1 MDFCTHTYIC
11 LIQHQKMKNLF
22 SLALFAACLILH
34 PLSAQT
40 LPQEMHFSPDGR
52 RLILGGNTADGL
64 YDETLV
70 RTIALQ
76 FNQPNYWQLLQTNYQ
91 TSTDIF
97 ATMTVDGVTYDSV
110 GVRFRGQTS
119 FMQNFSQKKSFNI
132 SVDYGLED
140 QRLMGYKTLNLNCG
154 FDDQSSIREVLYNH
168 VGRQYSTSLKSN
180 FVVLTLNG
188 QNWGPY
194 ANVQQINGDY
204 FEQWF
209 LSNDGNWW
217 RALKTGSGG
226 PGGPGG
232 GFGTG
237 YSTLNYLGTDTSGY
251 QPYYTLKNANTPNPW
266 QDLVTLCTKLNNLP
280 LNQLEDSLIHYLD
293 VDKALWYLAHE
304 IIFTD
309 DDSYVNKGGMDY
321 YIYFEPETG
330 RIVPIEYDGNSCM
343 RLNAVSWSPFYKET
357 DIKYP
362 LMNRLFA
369 VLGLR
374 QRYLAHVR
382 TILQQY
388 MDPAVVHPQI
398 DAYASLIGPLVE
410 SDPKKIYSYAQFQT
424 AVQDVKNFI
433 VNRRNF
439 LLNHPEVN
447 AAGLTIANAGF
458 AGPAPDAGEE
468 VAVTA
473 QVSGAMGINRVMLY
487 YGAGFVGV
495 FQKTQMYD
503 DGQHGDGAP
512 GDGVFGVSI
521 PGFPAG
527 TYVRYYIEAI
537 ANNTPKTATY
547 EPAGAEHDVYI
558 YRVNPGSAIDS
569 DVVINELMA
578 DNETTAADPDGE
590 YDDWIELYNNA
601 AEPFDLSGYFLTD
614 DASNL
619 TKWQFPA
626 GTVIAGE
633 GYLIIWADEDEEQE
647 GLHAN
652 FKLSSS
658 GEDLILLNPGGN
670 ILNQLVFSA
679 QTVDMGYA
687 RKPNGT
693 GGFVV
698 QAPTFNGNNDSASG
712 VVEVRPAKSMKIWPN
727 PAREEVIVQLPEDG
741 PLELRIADL
750 WGRVVH
756 TQFLTSSET
765 VVSVRN
771 LEAGVYFLLV
781 EGMRAERLVVQN
793 R

>member
-1 MDFCTHTYIC
+1 
-11 LIQHQKMKNLF
+11 MKSLCPLF
-22 SLALFAACLILH
+22 SLLICLFQV
-34 PLSAQT
+34 PLSSQT
-40 LPQEMHFSPDGR
+40 LPAEMHFSPDGR
-52 RLILGGNTADGL
+52 RLILGGNSADGL

-76 FNQPNYWQLLQTNYQ
+76 FDQPNYWQLLLNNYQ
-91 TSTDIF
+91 LGTDIP
-97 ATMTVDGVTYDSV
+97 ATMTVEGETYENV

-132 SVDYGLED
+132 SVDYELED

-168 VGRQYSTSLKSN
+168 IGRQYSTSLKSN

-217 RALKTGSGG
+217 RALKVGNGG

-237 YSTLNYLGTDTSGY
+237 YSTLNYLGTDTSDY

-343 RLNAVSWSPFYKET
+343 RLNAVNWSPFYKET

-369 VLGLR
+369 VPGLR

-398 DAYASLIGPLVE
+398 DAYASLIGPLVQN
-410 SDPKKIYSYAQFQT
+410 DPKKIYTYAQFQT
-424 AVQDVKNFI
+424 AIQDVKNFI

-439 LLNHPEVN
+439 LLNNPEVN
-447 AAGLTIANAGF
+447 APGLAIANAGF
-458 AGPAPDAGEE
+458 AGQAPDAGEE
-468 VAVTA
+468 VTVTA
-473 QVSGAMGINRVMLY
+473 QVSGTMGVNRVMLY
-487 YGAGFVGV
+487 YGPGFVGV
-495 FQKTQMYD
+495 FQKTQMHD
-503 DGQHGDGAP
+503 DGQHGDGAA
-512 GDGVFGVSI
+512 GDGVFGASI

-558 YRVNPGSAIDS
+558 YHVNAGPVIDS
-569 DVVINELMA
+569 DLVINELMA
-578 DNETTAADPDGE
+578 DNETTAADADGE

-601 AEPFDLSGYFLTD
+601 AETLDLSGYYLTD

-626 GTVIAGE
+626 GTVIDGE
-633 GYLIIWADEDEEQE
+633 GYLIIWADEDDGQE

-652 FKLSSS
+652 FKLSAS
-658 GEDLILLNPGGN
+658 GEDLLLLNPDGN
-670 ILNQLVFSA
+670 ILDQVAFPA

-693 GGFVV
+693 GGFVI
-698 QAPTFNGNNDSASG
+698 QAPTFNANNDNASG
-712 VVEVRPAKSMKIWPN
+712 VAELLPAKSVKVWPN
-727 PAREEVIVQLPEDG
+727 PAREEVVIQLPDEG
-741 PLELRIADL
+741 SVKLCMTDL

-756 TQFLTSSET
+756 TQTLAGSEAII
-765 VVSVRN
+765 SVRN
-771 LEAGVYFLLV
+771 LEAGIYFLIV
-781 EGMRAERLVVQN
+781 EGLKPERLVIQTQ
-793 R
+793 

>member
-1 MDFCTHTYIC
+1 MKPFWPFLF
-11 LIQHQKMKNLF
+11 LII
-22 SLALFAACLILH
+22 LAQFQLG
-34 PLSAQT
+34 SQT
-40 LPQEMHFSPDGR
+40 LPAEMHFSPDGR
-52 RLILGGNTADGL
+52 RLILGGNIADGL

-76 FNQPNYWQLLQTNYQ
+76 FDQPNYWQLLLNNYQ
-91 TSTDIF
+91 SGTDIP
-97 ATMTVDGVTYDSV
+97 AAMTVEGQTYENV

-132 SVDYGLED
+132 SVDYELED

-168 VGRQYSTSLKSN
+168 IGRQYSTSLKSN
-180 FVVLTLNG
+180 FVALTLNG

-204 FEQWF
+204 FEEWF

-217 RALKTGSGG
+217 RALKTGNSG
-226 PGGPGG
+226 PGSPGG

-237 YSTLNYLGTDTSGY
+237 YSTLNYLGTDTSDY
-251 QPYYTLKNANTPNPW
+251 QPYYTLKNAHTPNPW

-280 LNQLEDSLIHYLD
+280 LNQLEDSLIYYLD

-330 RIVPIEYDGNSCM
+330 RFVPIEYDGNSCM
-343 RLNAVSWSPFYKET
+343 RLNAVSWSPFFKEN
-357 DIKYP
+357 DVKFP

-369 VLGLR
+369 VPGLR

-398 DAYASLIGPLVE
+398 DAYASLIGPLVQN
-410 SDPKKIYSYAQFQT
+410 DPKKIYTYAQFQT

-447 AAGLTIANAGF
+447 VAGLAIANAGF

-468 VAVTA
+468 ITVTA
-473 QVSGAMGINRVMLY
+473 QVSGAMGISKVMLY
-487 YGAGFVGV
+487 YGPGFVGV
-495 FQKTQMYD
+495 FKKTQMYD
-503 DGQHGDGAP
+503 DGLHGDGGA
-512 GDGVFGVSI
+512 GDGVFGASI
-521 PGFPAG
+521 PGFAAG

-578 DNETTAADPDGE
+578 DNEMTVTDPDGE
-590 YDDWIELYNNA
+590 YDDWIELYNNSS
-601 AEPFDLSGYFLTD
+601 EPFDLSGYFLTD

-619 TKWQFPA
+619 TKWQIPA
-626 GTVIAGE
+626 GTVIEAE
-633 GYLIIWADEDEEQE
+633 GYLIIWADEDGEQE

-652 FKLSSS
+652 FKLSAS
-658 GEDLILLNPGGN
+658 GEDLILLNPDGN
-670 ILNQLVFSA
+670 ILDQVVFGE
-679 QTVDMGYA
+679 QVVDMGYA

-698 QAPTFNGNNDSASG
+698 QAPTFNANNDNASG
-712 VVEVRPAKSMKIWPN
+712 LADLAPAKIMKVWPN
-727 PAREEVIVQLPEDG
+727 PAREAVVVQLPDEG
-741 PLELRIADL
+741 PVILRIADL

-756 TQFLTSSET
+756 TQTLSAVET
-765 VVSVRN
+765 VIFVRN
-771 LEAGVYFLLV
+771 LEAGMYFLMV
-781 EGMRAERLVVQN
+781 EGMRPERLVVQS

>member
-1 MDFCTHTYIC
+1 
-11 LIQHQKMKNLF
+11 MKNFF
-22 SLALFAACLILH
+22 SLALFTACLIQY
-34 PLSAQT
+34 PLFAQT
-40 LPQEMHFSPDGR
+40 LPSEMHFSADGR
-52 RLILGGNTADGL
+52 RLILGSNTADGL

-70 RTIALQ
+70 RSIDLQ
-76 FNQPNYWQLLQTNYQ
+76 FSQPNYWSLLQTNYQ
-91 TSTDIF
+91 SGTDIP
-97 ATMTVDGVTYDSV
+97 AAMTVEGQTYENV
-110 GVRFRGQTS
+110 GARFRGQTS
-119 FMQNFSQKKSFNI
+119 FMQNFTQKKSFNI
-132 SVDYGLED
+132 SVDYELED

-154 FDDQSSIREVLYNH
+154 FDDPSSIREVLYNH
-168 VGRQYSTSLKSN
+168 IGRQYSTSLKSN

-204 FEQWF
+204 FEEWF

-217 RALKTGSGG
+217 RALKTGGGG
-226 PGGPGG
+226 PGSPGG
-232 GFGTG
+232 AFGTG
-237 YSTLNYLGTDTSGY
+237 YSTLNYLGTDTSDY

-304 IIFTD
+304 IIFAD

-330 RIVPIEYDGNSCM
+330 RFVPIEYDGNSCM
-343 RLNAVSWSPFYKET
+343 RLNAVSWSPFFKET
-357 DIKYP
+357 DVKYP

-369 VLGLR
+369 VPGLR

-398 DAYASLIGPLVE
+398 DAFATLIGPLVE

-424 AVQDVKNFI
+424 AIQDVKNFI

-439 LLNHPEVN
+439 LLNNPEVN
-447 AAGLTIANAGF
+447 AGGLAVANVDFASNGVAGQ
-458 AGPAPDAGEE
+458 APDAGEE

-473 QVSGAMGINRVMLY
+473 QVSGAMGINKVMLY
-487 YGAGFVGV
+487 YGPGFVGV
-495 FQKTQMYD
+495 FQKTSMYD
-503 DGQHGDGAP
+503 DGQHGDGGA
-512 GDGVFGVSI
+512 GDGVFGASI

-547 EPAGAEHDVYI
+547 EPAGAEHDVFI
-558 YRVNPGSAIDS
+558 YHVNAGPVIDS

-578 DNETTAADPDGE
+578 SNETTAADQDGE
-590 YDDWIELYNNA
+590 YDDWIELYNNSNV
-601 AEPFDLSGYFLTD
+601 PLDLSGYFLTD
-614 DASNL
+614 NTGNL
-619 TKWQFPA
+619 TKWEFPA
-626 GTVIAGE
+626 GTAIEGQ
-633 GYLIIWADEDEEQE
+633 GYLIVWADEDGEQE

-652 FKLSSS
+652 FKLSAS
-658 GEDLILLNPGGN
+658 GEDLLLLNPGGN
-670 ILNQLVFSA
+670 IADQVAFPA
-679 QTVDMGYA
+679 QTTDMGYA

-698 QAPTFNGNNDSASG
+698 QAPTFNANNDSANG
-712 VVEVRPAKSMKIWPN
+712 VVEARPAKLIKVWPN
-727 PAREEVIVQLPEDG
+727 PAREEVIVRLPEDG

-750 WGRVVH
+750 WGRVVS
-756 TQFLTSSET
+756 TQLLTATET
-765 VVSVRN
+765 AVSVRN

-781 EGMRAERLVVQN
+781 EGMKPERLVVQN

>member
-1 MDFCTHTYIC
+1 MKSLCHLLSLFIC
-11 LIQHQKMKNLF
+11 LFQV
-22 SLALFAACLILH
+22 
-34 PLSAQT
+34 PLGSQT
-40 LPQEMHFSPDGR
+40 LPAEMHLSPDGR
-52 RLILGGNTADGL
+52 RLILGGNTAEGL

-76 FNQPNYWQLLQTNYQ
+76 FDQPNYWQLLQANYQ
-91 TSTDIF
+91 TSTDIP
-97 ATMTVDGVTYDSV
+97 ATMSVDGLTYDSV
-110 GVRFRGQTS
+110 GIRFRGQTS
-119 FMQNFSQKKSFNI
+119 FMQNFTQKKSFNI
-132 SVDYGLED
+132 SVDYEHDD

-168 VGRQYSTSLKSN
+168 IGRQYSTSLKSN

-217 RALKTGSGG
+217 RALKVGNGG

-237 YSTLNYLGTDTSGY
+237 YSTLNYLGTDTSDY

-280 LNQLEDSLIHYLD
+280 LNQLEDSLIYYLD

-330 RIVPIEYDGNSCM
+330 RFVPIEYDGNSCM
-343 RLNAVSWSPFYKET
+343 RLNAVSWSPFFKET
-357 DIKYP
+357 DVKFP

-369 VLGLR
+369 VPGLR

-398 DAYASLIGPLVE
+398 EAYTSLIGPLVQN
-410 SDPKKIYSYAQFQT
+410 DPKKIYTYAQFQT
-424 AVQDVKNFI
+424 AIQDVKNFI

-439 LLNHPEVN
+439 LLNNPEVN
-447 AAGLTIANAGF
+447 VTGLTIANAGF
-458 AGPAPDAGEE
+458 ASGGVAGQAPDAGEQ
-468 VAVTA
+468 VTVTA
-473 QVSGAMGINRVMLY
+473 QVSGAMGINKVMLY
-487 YGAGFVGV
+487 YGPGFVGV

-503 DGQHGDGAP
+503 DGQHSDGAAGDGI
-512 GDGVFGVSI
+512 FGAFI

-558 YRVNPGSAIDS
+558 YRVNTGSAIDS
-569 DVVINELMA
+569 EVVINELMA
-578 DNETTAADPDGE
+578 DNETTAADANGE

-601 AEPFDLSGYFLTD
+601 SGSLDLSGYYLTD

-626 GTVIAGE
+626 GTVIEGE
-633 GYLIIWADEDEEQE
+633 GYLIIWADEDDGQE

-652 FKLSSS
+652 FKLSAS
-658 GEDLILLNPGGN
+658 GEDLIFLNPDGN
-670 ILNQLVFSA
+670 ILDQVAFPA

-693 GGFVV
+693 GDFVI
-698 QAPTFNGNNDSASG
+698 QAATFNANNDSASG
-712 VVEVRPAKSMKIWPN
+712 VVEVGAVQSAEVFPN
-727 PAREEVIVQLPEDG
+727 PATETITIRLSNEEPMQMQIS
-741 PLELRIADL
+741 DL
-750 WGRVVH
+750 MGRVVQ
-756 TQFLTSSET
+756 TQLLAERET
-765 VVSVRN
+765 VVSVGH
-771 LEAGVYFLLV
+771 LQPGMYYLV
-781 EGMRAERLVVQN
+781 LKGMTNIIGIPFQKI
-793 R
+793 